1 MTFAISSGVPHL
13 PKGTLFTKFSNTF
26 SSPRSSKVGSHIS
39 VRHNPGAHAL
49 TRTPLLAHSLERFLV
64 SVFSPPFDA
73 DLIWSNI
80 TDILRE
86 AHLELSDIVSITTY
100 VVSGNSLEEVMH
112 SRDQQLGN
120 HKPASTL
127 VVVQELAN
135 AEWKMEISVVAIK

>member
-1 MTFAISSGVPHL
+1 MVHTSGVVPVNVDGETPPAIS
-13 PKGTLFTKFSNTF
+13 
-26 SSPRSSKVGSHIS
+26 
-39 VRHNPGAHAL
+39 
-49 TRTPLLAHSLERFLV
+49 
-64 SVFSPPFDA
+64 DQA

>member
-1 MTFAISSGVPHL
+1 MNYQINPRVISPPAANYSHAVLSTNPEKMVHTSGVVPVNVDGET
-13 PKGTLFTKFSNTF
+13 P
-26 SSPRSSKVGSHIS
+26 PEIS
-39 VRHNPGAHAL
+39 
-49 TRTPLLAHSLERFLV
+49 
-64 SVFSPPFDA
+64 DQA
-73 DLIWSNI
+73 DLIWLNI

-135 AEWKMEISVVAIK
+135 AEWKMEISVIAIK

>member
-1 MTFAISSGVPHL
+1 MNYQINPRVISPPAANYSHAVLSTNPEKMVHTSGVVPVNVDGETPPAIS
-13 PKGTLFTKFSNTF
+13 
-26 SSPRSSKVGSHIS
+26 
-39 VRHNPGAHAL
+39 
-49 TRTPLLAHSLERFLV
+49 
-64 SVFSPPFDA
+64 DQA

-100 VVSGNSLEEVMH
+100 VMH

>member
-1 MTFAISSGVPHL
+1 MNYQINPRVISPPAANYSHAVLSTNPEKMVHTSGVVPVNVDGETPPAIS
-13 PKGTLFTKFSNTF
+13 
-26 SSPRSSKVGSHIS
+26 
-39 VRHNPGAHAL
+39 
-49 TRTPLLAHSLERFLV
+49 
-64 SVFSPPFDA
+64 DQA

-100 VVSGNSLEEVMH
+100 VVSGNSLEEVMR

>member
-1 MTFAISSGVPHL
+1 MNYQINPRVISPPAANYSHAVLSTNPEKIVLTSGVVPVNVDGETPPAIS
-13 PKGTLFTKFSNTF
+13 
-26 SSPRSSKVGSHIS
+26 
-39 VRHNPGAHAL
+39 
-49 TRTPLLAHSLERFLV
+49 
-64 SVFSPPFDA
+64 DQA

-135 AEWKMEISVVAIK
+135 AEWKLSLIHI

>member
-1 MTFAISSGVPHL
+1 MNYQINPRVISPPAANYSHAVLSTNPEKIVLTSGVVPVNVDGETPPAIS
-13 PKGTLFTKFSNTF
+13 
-26 SSPRSSKVGSHIS
+26 
-39 VRHNPGAHAL
+39 
-49 TRTPLLAHSLERFLV
+49 
-64 SVFSPPFDA
+64 DQA

-86 AHLELSDIVSITTY
+86 AHLELSDIVSIITY